1 MSRPLPRERARSI
14 ASVLESNAAR
24 AEAERTLPEETVK
37 AIAEAGLLRFGL
49 PAELGGEEAD
59 FEEALTTW
67 EELARADGSAG
78 WTAMANGSG
87 AAAAAAYLSDDAV
100 ATIFGDDPAATVG
113 GQFAPRGTATRTD
126 DGKGWTVTGSYS
138 FGSGSGHSAYVS
150 AGFVPL
156 ADGQPMMGEGGL
168 PEMRVGFV
176 PHDDIRFTD
185 GWHVMGLQGTGS
197 YDYEVEAEPIADGFA
212 FPLFC
217 RAPQRGGEGFQAV
230 FRMGMMPMTGA
241 GHAAFALGVGKRALE
256 EIEAIASSRQR
267 MGDPTPIG
275 GRLTFQKDFMR
286 ASSKLRAARLLVF
299 DTYGEAY
306 RTSLAGDPVSLEQR
320 AHLRSA
326 AAWAT
331 EVAKDVCDFAHEKA
345 GTTAIR
351 EGAIQRC
358 FRDIHTGSQHAFIGE
373 KIYTDSADVL
383 LGNTTFVPG
392 L

>member
-1 MSRPLPRERARSI
+1 MSRPLPRERARGI
-14 ASVLESNAAR
+14 APVLESNATR
-24 AEAERTLPEETVK
+24 AEAARTLPDETVK
-37 AIAEAGLLRFGL
+37 AIAEAGLFRFGL

-87 AAAAAAYLSDDAV
+87 AAAAAAFLSDDAV

-113 GQFAPRGTATRTD
+113 GQFAPRGTATR
-126 DGKGWTVTGSYS
+126 DGDAWRVTGSYS
-138 FGSGSGHSAYVS
+138 FGSGSGHAAYVS

-156 ADGQPMMGEGGL
+156 EDGQPVMADGGL
-168 PEMRVGFV
+168 PDMRVGFV
-176 PHDDIRFTD
+176 PHDDVRFTD

-197 YDYEVEAEPIADGFA
+197 YDYEVEDRRIPEGFT
-212 FPLFC
+212 FPLFAKEP
-217 RAPQRGGEGFQAV
+217 RRGGERFQAV

-256 EIEAIASSRQR
+256 EIEAMASSRQR

-286 ASSKLRAARLLVF
+286 ALSKLRAARLLVF
-299 DTYGEAY
+299 DTFGEAY
-306 RTSLAGDPVSLEQR
+306 ATSLAGDPVTLEQR
-320 AHLRSA
+320 AHLRAA

-351 EGAIQRC
+351 ESALQRC

>member
-1 MSRPLPRERARSI
+1 MPRPLPRERARSI

-24 AEAERTLPEETVK
+24 AEAERTLPADSVK
-37 AIAEAGLLRFGL
+37 ALAEAGLFRFGL

-87 AAAAAAYLSDDAV
+87 AAAAAAFLSDDAV
-100 ATIFGDDPAATVG
+100 TTIFGDDPAATVG
-113 GQFAPRGTATRTD
+113 GQFAPRGTGTKEGDAWR
-126 DGKGWTVTGSYS
+126 VTGSYS

-156 ADGQPMMGEGGL
+156 VEGQPVMREDGL
-168 PEMRVGFV
+168 PDMRVGFV
-176 PHDDIRFTD
+176 PHDEIRFTD

-197 YDYEVEAEPIADGFA
+197 YDYEVEDRAIPDGYA
-212 FPLFC
+212 FPLFTNEP
-217 RAPQRGGEGFQAV
+217 RRGGERFQAV

-286 ASSKLRAARLLVF
+286 ATATLRAARLLVF

-306 RTSLAGDPVSLEQR
+306 RTSLAGDPVTLEQR
-320 AHLRSA
+320 AHLRAA

-351 EGAIQRC
+351 EGVIQRC